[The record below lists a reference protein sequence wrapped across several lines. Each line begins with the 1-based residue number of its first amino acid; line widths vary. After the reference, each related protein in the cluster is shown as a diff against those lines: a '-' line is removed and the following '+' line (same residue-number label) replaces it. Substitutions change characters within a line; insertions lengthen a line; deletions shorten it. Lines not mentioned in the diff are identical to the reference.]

1 EFRREDG
8 FEVQC
13 DSQLTVNKTG
23 DCNSRI
29 IAPPELPNAEPITRH
44 SFHNEDTSQFDEPQS
59 KVSEDD
65 LARNQGLS
73 LQCDIPFALYLT
85 SIVNNHASSMEN
97 KFKLHWDD
105 LLTKHKVLL
114 VSIYGNLAVD
124 ITGIKYDS
132 RLIPPDKILERLLD
146 IAHPYVHMIL
156 VVGVTQNLGCCNSQ
170 IQFYAQS
177 GLLSFA
183 HHVFAE
189 ICEQGVLSWIDL
201 TLGYMARVNEW
212 NRKQV
217 QSHMSRLSG
226 FTGW

>member
-1 EFRREDG
+1 KQIEVLAKPISESSPSLEPCFDSLVTDSTKIVDDLGESALDNVRRIREFRREDG

-156 VVGVTQNLGCCNSQ
+156 VVGVTQNL
-170 IQFYAQS
+170 
-177 GLLSFA
+177 
-183 HHVFAE
+183 
-189 ICEQGVLSWIDL
+189 
-201 TLGYMARVNEW
+201 
-212 NRKQV
+212 
-217 QSHMSRLSG
+217 
-226 FTGW
+226 